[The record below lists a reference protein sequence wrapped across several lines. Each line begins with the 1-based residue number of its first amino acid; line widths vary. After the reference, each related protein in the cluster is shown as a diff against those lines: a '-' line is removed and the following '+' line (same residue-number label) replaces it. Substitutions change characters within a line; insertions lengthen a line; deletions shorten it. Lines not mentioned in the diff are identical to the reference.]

1 MRAMSLNTTSSMES
15 ARLRTALI
23 STFMVCT
30 DVAVFV
36 GNFLAVASF
45 CINNK
50 LHTVTNSFIV
60 SMSVGDLLIA
70 LVCIPTLLLANL
82 HGPNV
87 AGDTGLLYC
96 HVSLSLTTALMIV
109 AIGNL
114 ALNSLDRYRAILYP
128 LTYNARMTKR
138 RVFWKIA
145 VAWILSFAFG
155 FLPFFGWGRLQNTRN
170 EEETLFCQVRAN
182 LSWDY
187 TLAFLCIAGIP
198 FLLMGAAYWKIF
210 KTARRHTKVIAADVA
225 RLQDN
230 KRVDY
235 IKETRA
241 AKLVGAILGAF
252 MICYLPLFI
261 AVVVDL
267 SLSKGISSYAY
278 VGAVLLGT
286 VNSSVNPFIVSAMNR
301 EYRQTYSRI
310 VRCQW
315 RKTNAR
321 EDAVQAWAR

>member
-1 MRAMSLNTTSSMES
+1 MLVNETVHS
-15 ARLRTALI
+15 AQVRTVLI
-23 STFMVCT
+23 STFMAFT
-30 DVAVFV
+30 DVAVFFS
-36 GNFLAVASF
+36 NFLAVASF
-45 CINNK
+45 CINSK

-70 LVCIPTLLLANL
+70 LICIPTLLIANL
-82 HGPNV
+82 LGPNV
-87 AGDTGLLYC
+87 SIDTGLRYC
-96 HVSLSLTTALMIV
+96 HVSLSITVTLMIV

-145 VAWILSFAFG
+145 LAWIVSFTFG
-155 FLPFFGWGRLQNTRN
+155 FLPFFGWGRLQNERN
-170 EEETLFCQVRAN
+170 EAETLFCQVRAN

-187 TLAFLCIAGIP
+187 SLAFLCLAGIP

-225 RLQDN
+225 RFQEN
-230 KRVDY
+230 KRVDF
-235 IKETRA
+235 IKEARA
-241 AKLVGAILGAF
+241 AKLVGAIFGAF
-252 MICYLPLFI
+252 IVCYLPLFV

-267 SLSKGISSYAY
+267 SLRGGISSYVY

-286 VNSSVNPFIVSAMNR
+286 VNSSVNPFIVAAMNR
-301 EYRQTYSRI
+301 EYRQTYQRI
-310 VRCQW
+310 VRCKW
-315 RKTNAR
+315 RKTNPQ
-321 EDAVQAWAR
+321 EETVQAWAK

>member
-1 MRAMSLNTTSSMES
+1 MDPATV
-15 ARLRTALI
+15 RTVLI
-23 STFMVCT
+23 STLMAIT
-30 DVAVFV
+30 DVAVFF

-70 LVCIPTLLLANL
+70 LVCIPTLIIANVLAPNL
-82 HGPNV
+82 SS
-87 AGDTGLLYC
+87 DTGLLYC
-96 HVSLSLTTALMIV
+96 HVSLSITIALMIV

-128 LTYNARMTKR
+128 LTYNTRMTKR

-145 VAWILSFAFG
+145 LAWIVSFAFG
-155 FLPFFGWGRLQNTRN
+155 FLPFFGWGRLPNERN
-170 EEETLFCQVRAN
+170 EAETLFCQVRAN
-182 LSWDY
+182 LSWNY
-187 TLAFLCIAGIP
+187 TLAFICIAGTP
-198 FLLMGAAYWKIF
+198 FVLMGVAYWKIF

-225 RLQDN
+225 RLQEN

-252 MICYLPLFI
+252 IICYLPLFVS
-261 AVVVDL
+261 VVVDL
-267 SLSKGISSYAY
+267 SLKEGISSYVY
-278 VGAVLLGT
+278 VGAVLWGT
-286 VNSSVNPFIVSAMNR
+286 VNSSVNPFIVAAMNR
-301 EYRQTYSRI
+301 EYRQTYHRI
-310 VRCQW
+310 VRCKW
-315 RKTNAR
+315 RKTNPH
-321 EDAVQAWAR
+321 EGTVQAWSK

>member
-1 MRAMSLNTTSSMES
+1 MTSNATSMDS
-15 ARLRTALI
+15 ATLRTVMIA
-23 STFMVCT
+23 TFMACT
-30 DVAVFV
+30 DVAVFF

-45 CINNK
+45 CINSK

-70 LVCIPTLLLANL
+70 LVCIPTLLIANV

-87 AGDTGLLYC
+87 PGDTGILYC
-96 HVSLSLTTALMIV
+96 HVSLSITITLMIV

-145 VAWILSFAFG
+145 VAWIISFAFG
-155 FLPFFGWGRLQNTRN
+155 FLPFFGWGRLPDERN

-182 LSWDY
+182 FSWDY
-187 TLAFLCIAGIP
+187 RLAFLSIAGIP

-210 KTARRHTKVIAADVA
+210 KTARRHTKIIAADVA
-225 RLQDN
+225 RFQDN

-261 AVVVDL
+261 AVTVDL

-286 VNSSVNPFIVSAMNR
+286 VNSSVNPFIVAAMNR
-301 EYRQTYSRI
+301 EYRQTYRRI
-310 VRCQW
+310 IRCKW
-315 RKTNAR
+315 RKTSPHD
-321 EDAVQAWAR
+321 DAVQAWNN

>member
-1 MRAMSLNTTSSMES
+1 MAANETTVSES
-15 ARLRTALI
+15 ATIRTVLI
-23 STFMVCT
+23 SSFMIFT
-30 DVAVFV
+30 DVAVFF

-45 CINNK
+45 CINSK

-70 LVCIPTLLLANL
+70 IICIPTLLVANL
-82 HGPNV
+82 LGPNV
-87 AGDTGLLYC
+87 SIDTGLRYC
-96 HVSLSLTTALMIV
+96 HVSLSITVTLMIV
-109 AIGNL
+109 AIANL

-145 VAWILSFAFG
+145 LAWIVSFAFG
-155 FLPFFGWGRLQNTRN
+155 FLPFFGWGRLPNERN
-170 EEETLFCQVRAN
+170 KSETLFCQVRAN
-182 LSWDY
+182 LSWNY
-187 TLAFLCIAGIP
+187 TLAFFCLAGIP

-225 RLQDN
+225 RFHEN

-252 MICYLPLFI
+252 IICYLPLFV
-261 AVVVDL
+261 AVVIDL
-267 SLSKGISSYAY
+267 SLRGGISSYVY
-278 VGAVLLGT
+278 VGAMLLGT
-286 VNSSVNPFIVSAMNR
+286 VNSSVNPFIVAAMNR
-301 EYRQTYSRI
+301 EYRQTYHRI
-310 VRCQW
+310 VRCKW
-315 RKTNAR
+315 RKTSPQD
-321 EDAVQAWAR
+321 EPVQAWAK

>member
-1 MRAMSLNTTSSMES
+1 MNSTAIAES
-15 ARLRTALI
+15 ASTRTMLI
-23 STFMVCT
+23 SAFMVCT
-30 DVAVFV
+30 DVAVFF

-45 CINNK
+45 CINHK

-70 LVCIPTLLLANL
+70 LVCIPTLLVANL
-82 HGPNV
+82 LGPNLSS
-87 AGDTGLLYC
+87 DTGLLYC
-96 HVSLSLTTALMIV
+96 HVSLSITITLMIV

-114 ALNSLDRYRAILYP
+114 GLNSLDRYRAILYP

-145 VAWILSFAFG
+145 LAWIISIAFG
-155 FLPFFGWGRLQNTRN
+155 FLPFFGWGRLPNYCK
-170 EEETLFCQVRAN
+170 EGETLFCQVRAN

-187 TLAFLCIAGIP
+187 RLTFLCISGIP
-198 FLLMGAAYWKIF
+198 FVLMGVAYWEIF

-225 RLQDN
+225 RLQER

-252 MICYLPLFI
+252 MICYFPLFV

-267 SLSKGISSYAY
+267 SLSEGINPYVY
-278 VGAVLLGT
+278 VGVVLLGT
-286 VNSSVNPFIVSAMNR
+286 VNSAINPFIVAAMNR
-301 EYRQTYSRI
+301 EYRQTYHRI
-310 VRCQW
+310 VRCKW
-315 RKTNAR
+315 RKTCVQ
-321 EDAVQAWAR
+321 EAVQAWN

>member
-1 MRAMSLNTTSSMES
+1 MSANITTMDS
-15 ARLRTALI
+15 APIRTVLI
-23 STFMVCT
+23 STFMVFT
-30 DVAVFV
+30 DVAVFF

-45 CINNK
+45 CINSK

-70 LVCIPTLLLANL
+70 LICIPTLLISNL
-82 HGPNV
+82 LGPSLSN
-87 AGDTGLLYC
+87 DNGLLYC
-96 HVSLSLTTALMIV
+96 HVSLSITITLMIV

-145 VAWILSFAFG
+145 LAWLVSFMFG
-155 FLPFFGWGRLQNTRN
+155 FLPFFGWGRLPNERN
-170 EEETLFCQVRAN
+170 EAETLFCQVRAN
-182 LSWDY
+182 LSRDY
-187 TLAFLCIAGIP
+187 TLAFFCLAGIP
-198 FLLMGAAYWKIF
+198 FVLMGAAYWRIF
-210 KTARRHTKVIAADVA
+210 KTARRHTKIIAADVA
-225 RLQDN
+225 RLQEN

-252 MICYLPLFI
+252 IICYLPLFV

-267 SLSKGISSYAY
+267 SLREGISSYVY

-286 VNSSVNPFIVSAMNR
+286 INSSVNPFIVAAMNR
-301 EYRQTYSRI
+301 EYRQTYHRI
-310 VRCQW
+310 LRCKW
-315 RKTNAR
+315 RKTNSH
-321 EDAVQAWAR
+321 EEAVQAWSK

>member
-1 MRAMSLNTTSSMES
+1 MSGNETHETDSTT
-15 ARLRTALI
+15 LRTILI
-23 STFMVCT
+23 SSFMAFT
-30 DVAVFV
+30 DVAVFF

-70 LVCIPTLLLANL
+70 LVCIPTLLVANL
-82 HGPNV
+82 IGPNLSREK
-87 AGDTGLLYC
+87 GMQCC
-96 HVSLSLTTALMIV
+96 HVSLSITIALMIV
-109 AIGNL
+109 GIGNL

-128 LTYNARMTKR
+128 LTYNVRMTKR

-145 VAWILSFAFG
+145 MAWIVSFAFG
-155 FLPFFGWGRLQNTRN
+155 FVPFFGWGRRPNERN
-170 EEETLFCQVRAN
+170 EGETLFCQVRAN
-182 LSWDY
+182 LSRDY

-198 FLLMGAAYWKIF
+198 FLLMGAAYWKIL
-210 KTARRHTKVIAADVA
+210 KTARRHSKVIAADVA
-225 RLQDN
+225 RLQEN
-230 KRVDY
+230 KRADY

-252 MICYLPLFI
+252 MLCYLPLFV

-267 SLSKGISSYAY
+267 SLSKGISSYVY

-286 VNSSVNPFIVSAMNR
+286 INSSVNPFIVAAMNR
-301 EYRQTYSRI
+301 EYRQTYHRI
-310 VRCQW
+310 IRCRW
-315 RKTNAR
+315 RMTTTQD
-321 EDAVQAWAR
+321 ECVQAWRK